1 MTADVKRRLLVVA
14 NHTLDTEVLVIAP
27 ALNTRR
33 GIVERARDRFTPPVE
48 PAPGG
53 L

>member
-1 MTADVKRRLLVVA
+1 MTADVKRRLLVVT
-14 NHTLDTEVLVIAP
+14 N
-27 ALNTRR
+27 R
-33 GIVERARDRFTPPVE
+33 GIVERARDRFTSPVE

>member
-1 MTADVKRRLLVVA
+1 MTADVKRRLPVVA
-14 NHTLDTEVLVIAP
+14 NEPVESDGRSNRLA
-27 ALNTRR
+27 R